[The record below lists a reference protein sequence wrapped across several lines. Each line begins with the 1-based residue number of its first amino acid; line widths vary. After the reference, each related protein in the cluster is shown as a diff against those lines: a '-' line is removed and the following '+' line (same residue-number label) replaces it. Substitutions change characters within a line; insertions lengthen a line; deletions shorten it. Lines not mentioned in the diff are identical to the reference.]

1 MKVHYRDE
9 EWELQGQRTV
19 REAIE
24 EVGLTPET
32 VLAMREGELVGDDVV
47 LDEDDE
53 IRILAVIS
61 GG

>member
-1 MKVHYRDE
+1 MKIRYRDK
-9 EWELQGQRTV
+9 EWELEGQRTV

-32 VLAMREGELVGDDVV
+32 VLAMHEGELVGDDVV

-53 IRILAVIS
+53 IRLLAVIS

>member
-1 MKVHYRDE
+1 MKIRYRDK
-9 EWELQGQRTV
+9 EWELEGQRTV

>member
-1 MKVHYRDE
+1 MKVRYRDK
-9 EWELQGQRTV
+9 EWELEGQRTV

-24 EVGLTPET
+24 EAGLTPDT